1 MIRSSV
7 QRRVAWL
14 MQMAGLGLIA
24 IGVALFI
31 RGSEIGAAAP
41 PAVLPTQ
48 GDQAAGDSVAPK
60 HSMPERIWIDKL
72 KIDALIQPVG
82 PGRRIAPGAVEWTAP
97 NNKNVGWHDYS
108 GRLGEGKNI
117 VLNGHNNIYGGIFR
131 KLYTLKPGDEIR
143 LAAGDRLFV
152 YRVEEVKILRER
164 DQPLAVRIANAQHI
178 QPMNDDR
185 LTLVSCWP
193 EWSNTHRVI
202 VIARPVARN

>member
-1 MIRSSV
+1 
-7 QRRVAWL
+7 

-24 IGVALFI
+24 IGVALLAP
-31 RGSEIGAAAP
+31 GSEIGAAAP
-41 PAVLPTQ
+41 PVVLPM
-48 GDQAAGDSVAPK
+48 QADRSVGNSVAPT
-60 HSMPERIWIDKL
+60 HPVPERIWIDTL
-72 KIDALIQPVG
+72 KVDALIQPVG
-82 PGRRIAPGAVEWTAP
+82 PGRRVAPGAVEWTAP

-117 VLNGHNNIYGGIFR
+117 VLNGHNNIYGGVFR

-143 LAAGDRLFV
+143 LAGGDRQFV

-202 VIARPVARN
+202 VIARPVAQN

>member
-1 MIRSSV
+1 MIRSSI
-7 QRRVAWL
+7 QRRIVWL

-24 IGVALFI
+24 VGMPLFI

-41 PAVLPTQ
+41 PLAPLAQ
-48 GDQAAGDSVAPK
+48 KSQATGDSAYPI
-60 HSMPERIWIDKL
+60 PERIWIDKL

-82 PGRRIAPGAVEWTAP
+82 PGRRVGPGAVEWTAP
-97 NNKNVGWHDYS
+97 NNRNVGWHDYS

-143 LAAGDRLFV
+143 LAAGDQLFV

-202 VIARPVARN
+202 VITRPVARN